1 MGGGVMGEGVF
12 DGLLVIDCASFI
24 AGPAA
29 ATIMSD
35 FGAEVVKIEPPGA
48 GDPYR
53 RRATPP
59 IGPGLETNP
68 GFELDGRNK
77 KSLALDLRQ
86 PAGRAV
92 LHRLVGKADVFITN
106 YPPPVRRRLGITY
119 EDLAPL
125 NERLIYAS
133 FTGYGETGPEADKPG
148 FDATAW
154 WARTGLMHLVR
165 AGEETAP
172 ARSLPGM
179 GDHPSSMATYGAIV
193 TALYQRA
200 RTGKGGYVGSS
211 LLANGLWANGCSVQA
226 ALCGE
231 KIVPQ
236 PPRERGVNALR
247 VHYRCRDGR
256 WILLSIAAD
265 EWRWEKFRE
274 CVGTPALDDPRFATS
289 PSREAHARELIAI
302 LDEIFATKDQAEWRA
317 ILDAAGL
324 IFGIVADM
332 DEIPGDPQILASGA
346 LVPFADGGLMTIDSP
361 FWIAGQDKARPRRAP
376 RVGEHSQQVLREAGY
391 TDAEITA
398 LRAESVIG

>member
-1 MGGGVMGEGVF
+1 MGERVF
-12 DGLLVIDCASFI
+12 DGLKVIDCASFI

-29 ATIMSD
+29 ATVMSD
-35 FGAEVVKIEPPGA
+35 FGAAVVKIEPPGA
-48 GDPYR
+48 GDAYR

-59 IGPGLETNP
+59 IGPGLAGNP
-68 GFELDGRNK
+68 GFVLDGRNK
-77 KSLALDLRQ
+77 KSLALDLRSA
-86 PAGRAV
+86 AGRAV
-92 LHRLVGKADVFITN
+92 LRRLVADADVFITN
-106 YPPPVRRRLGITY
+106 YPAPVRRRLGITY
-119 EDLAPL
+119 DDLAPL

-154 WARTGLMHLVR
+154 WARSGLMHLVR

-179 GDHPSSMATYGAIV
+179 GDHPSAMGTYGAIV
-193 TALYQRA
+193 TALYQRE

-211 LLANGLWANGCSVQA
+211 LLANGLWANGCAVQA

-231 KIVPQ
+231 KVVPQ
-236 PPRERGVNALR
+236 QPRERGINALR
-247 VHYRCRDGR
+247 VHYRCRDNR

-265 EWRWEKFRE
+265 EWRWEKFKA
-274 CVGTPALDDPRFATS
+274 CLDASVLEDPRFAS
-289 PSREAHARELIAI
+289 VASREEHARELIAI

-332 DEIPGDPQILASGA
+332 DEIADDPQVLASEA
-346 LVPFADGGLMTIDSP
+346 LVPFVDGSSLTVNSP
-361 FWIAGQDKARPRRAP
+361 FWIASQEKVKPHPAP
-376 RVGEHSQQVLREAGY
+376 AVGEHSEEILREAGY
-391 TDAEITA
+391 SEIEIGA
-398 LRAESVIG
+398 LREEGVIA